1 MDLRGG
7 RKRRR
12 QLPSPPPDPERP
24 QRQDLPTRTAAGLL
38 VLVRAEE
45 ENTKKAKQ
53 LTINQEIQY
62 AKTSAEKDASI
73 KYYKG
78 EAVKLREEAK
88 RLQESVE
95 KLEGEQAAL
104 KKKNEQLQK
113 ERDDLAVVAAR
124 AAVPAQ
130 KLADQRAALNA
141 ATATLNAKVK
151 AREERVTEKEKKNE
165 KKNEEKEKILDRE
178 EKKMNRRDALL
189 EQRELAVRDIEDEGA
204 AAQKDRDAQVQENGR
219 LVREL
224 ATCRA
229 HVSAKEVK
237 VRRLQAYKDG
247 AEILKKA
254 NAEVIA
260 KQYNQLHA
268 ASQRVLVQKRIGNA
282 IRFEA
287 ERLGRK
293 VEESDAELKIARA
306 QLKEAK
312 ACLEREQ
319 VELEKVIEQLQSRKG
334 LLTTRS
340 EDSSMLSTSTLR
352 YLRNLSRAGVPAAHH
367 LDVFRAS
374 EDFFDRKMSAYP
386 SESTSQREANIAQVW
401 ELGHSAH
408 LLDVFRLNVKKNG
421 NLLIGRY
428 KLYAL
433 SDSTL
438 HYCTAPL

>member
-1 MDLRGG
+1 MYLRGG

-104 KKKNEQLQK
+104 KKKNKQLQK

-124 AAVPAQ
+124 AAAPAQ

-151 AREERVTEKEKKNE
+151 AREECVKEKE
-165 KKNEEKEKILDRE
+165 KKNEEKEKNLDRE

-237 VRRLQAYKDG
+237 VGRLQAYKDG
-247 AEILKKA
+247 AEILRKA
-254 NAEVIA
+254 NDEVIA
-260 KQYNQLHA
+260 KQYKQLHA

-282 IRFEA
+282 SRFEA
-287 ERLGRK
+287 DRLGRK

-386 SESTSQREANIAQVW
+386 SESTSNREANIAQVW

-408 LLDVFRLNVKKNG
+408 LLDAFRLNVKKNG